1 MKEKIGELKEY
12 ISQIK
17 NDLIDIEECAKEI
30 IAHVENGVFISNGL
44 CDRMIKGLDGHVD
57 LKKKCM
63 DILADAIQLD
73 DDHTKVSLVEERIAL
88 MEKDS
93 VRNMVA
99 LFYDLHSDKPEVESL
114 LDAEKDKLNHILDT
128 EDDEDNLR
136 QVIDYYVEFA
146 DAVNTI
152 EYKTPA
158 EKLQI
163 MQKFTGVFGAE
174 LTMHAFALDNVRIK
188 NSSVEA
194 DATSEHDVGTGSS
207 EFVSDDEIKEIQET
221 DIPDEKISED
231 PKTEDSEL
239 VAGSE
244 SVNEDEGSDVLLR
257 TLRKYDAVIPDGYD
271 YGMLSKEISPK
282 DDGKIGASK
291 FRNEIKTGFN
301 PEATI
306 QFLRLIAGEELISL
320 EFANGWGQLENVSG
334 VLHQLMNKGYLR
346 KYVFVGKG
354 GFYCASPRL
363 KKALQIKDVNDFLRV
378 KNYDRSAKVE
388 ILEDMPSIILCRT
401 GFARLYTAALGHFS
415 AKEFSASK
423 VFMSEF
429 CSLRISN
436 DVHDDW
442 IITST
447 VSENRLDEVEEFRRS
462 ITDFLEKQGKP
473 DRYII
478 GAADVGFAERTA
490 KALIELFGFDSSR
503 VFLYAIGDELLYSY
517 DEREEYRFEQIWMKE
532 QDEQENKVP
541 IAEEQDN
548 EKLENVSDD
557 SELGG
562 ADVETLIA
570 EARVEEIKGETAQPA
585 TDEEKAGAS
594 EEIVADKDL
603 MTSEKADQTEKKV
616 TVEPERKYDKKEILR
631 HVYEMINGGKAYC
644 ALSYLCAFSGE
655 NRELYDLW
663 RTFAYAANDPLK
675 ACRYSSTKMYNVYLQ
690 DETKLHD
697 YLFCAATIRTF
708 FYNNLE
714 YDYSMNQLY
723 ESNIQN
729 IGIVDNCSEF
739 KNAFHTIVQFKDQV
753 HKGINEYADYKMQDN
768 VQLEK
773 RILEVRRRA
782 EQFFEERIGVVKE
795 STKQERFV
803 RTKRIIFAPD
813 EFVAECLKYI
823 IDGDR
828 GQNDYIRD
836 FVCSTFIKENSEPNI
851 VNIDAKKMDDFIDE
865 AWDKAGNAMRYS
877 MKSNKLMGSLRG
889 NLKKTISSAIEILC
903 SWLYY
908 SDRFVSADD
917 DVGIQKYKQVRDG
930 LIQNL
935 QDAKVHFQNEL
946 LNITD
951 VDEQAGCNILILT
964 IDEMIRRLNGSYTDD
979 EYKYYYIDFLRADLV
994 LLDEDYLPVMDMNKI
1009 SPEGLSTAERI
1020 LDHSTMTLGSFEER
1034 LEDIF
1039 VNQGDDFGSAKLII
1053 QYLGEDGKKLVD
1065 ERNYDIED
1073 SVAYARRGAQN
1084 TRQEF
1089 IENLELMQS
1098 YGQLDNSADNTK
1110 DKYLQIANRTYD
1122 YCNASNNFGFYKN
1135 VIDSIIQQIKKEA
1148 KRFGNTLIEELTA
1161 YKKKIKEEA
1170 DSDNILE
1177 RLEIVQE
1184 MLDNQNYTVAQDLLA
1199 RIKKGDLNVDKDILP
1214 DDYLQRFIEQYESN
1228 LSKTADS
1235 GKSLINVITNK
1246 LRNAKNKDTN
1256 AGRRLIENWPKSGMS
1271 LDSSKLSSL
1280 LTLLGFTVDSV
1291 TRADRIGKIE
1301 NYTVKLSRPTNGRK
1315 VNYKH
1320 PIAAFGSVAS
1330 NEDFRVSFLSGNTDA
1345 DRLVM
1350 TMRELGSSKHTIL
1363 IVDYAIDLRDRRKLA
1378 RKIKEM
1384 NPTKVFGVID
1394 RVLIMFL
1401 AENYNDAYI
1410 NQMLLSVMMPFSY
1423 VQPYVW
1429 DSGNVMP
1436 PEIFMGRDKELKDIE
1451 APTGVN
1457 IVYGGRQLGKS
1468 ALLKMAKAD
1477 IAHDEDGRRAV
1488 YVDIKGKDYKQSA
1501 RKIGQTLYDEGILP
1515 NDFDGDDW
1523 DELSREI
1530 KKRLN
1535 SDKNRIPYLLLL
1547 LDEADAFI
1555 ESCEAVNYSPF
1566 DALKDIQNVG
1576 TGRFKF
1582 VIAGLRNIVKFTK
1595 GALENNSVLTH
1606 LGHTTIVPFNYS
1618 EARELLEKPLYYLG
1632 LRFPKDKEALVS
1644 LIFANANYFPGLIQL
1659 YCAKLVEAMTKDD
1672 YAGYDQ
1678 NESPVYLITQE
1689 HIKKVLAEDGFVQ
1702 QVREKFEITLKLDED
1717 NYYYIIALL
1726 MATLYHNNGYSTGYS
1741 VDDIYRE
1748 GYDLEI
1754 SKIRNSGR
1762 EKLAV
1767 FMDELCEL
1775 NVLRRLAGDKYVF
1788 NRYNFFQMMGTQ
1800 QEVEDKLMEYM
1811 GD

>member
-1 MKEKIGELKEY
+1 MREKINELKEC

-17 NDLIDIEECAKEI
+17 NDLTDIEECAKGI
-30 IAHVENGVFISNGL
+30 IDRVENGEFISDGL
-44 CDRMIKGLDGHVD
+44 CSRMIEGLDGHVD

-63 DILADAIQLD
+63 DILADAVRLD
-73 DDHTKVSLVEERIAL
+73 EVHPKISLVEEHIAL

-99 LFYDLHSDKPEVESL
+99 LFFDLHSDKPEVESL
-114 LDAEKDKLNHILDT
+114 LDAEKDKLNHVLDT
-128 EDDEDNLR
+128 EDDENNLR
-136 QVIDYYVEFA
+136 RVIDYYIEFA

-152 EYKTPA
+152 ENKTAA
-158 EKLQI
+158 EKFQI

-174 LTMHAFALDNVRIK
+174 LTMHAFALDDVHVRNTSVK
-188 NSSVEA
+188 ADVNSEPEEA
-194 DATSEHDVGTGSS
+194 KGSYD
-207 EFVSDDEIKEIQET
+207 FVMDDENT
-221 DIPDEKISED
+221 VHDIEPLDEKISEVQ
-231 PKTEDSEL
+231 EI
-239 VAGSE
+239 VADEVIAE
-244 SVNEDEGSDVLLR
+244 SGAVVENEVSDDFLR
-257 TLRKYDAVIPDGYD
+257 ILRKYDAVLPEDYD

-291 FRNEIKTGFN
+291 FRNEIKTGYN
-301 PEATI
+301 PDATI
-306 QFLRLIAGEELISL
+306 QFLKLIAGEELVSIEL
-320 EFANGWGQLENVSG
+320 ANGWGKIENVSG

-346 KYVFVGKG
+346 KYSFVGKG

-363 KKALQIKDVNDFLRV
+363 KKALQIKDVNDFLKI
-378 KNYDRSAKVE
+378 KNYDRTAKVE
-388 ILEDMPSIILCRT
+388 MFEDIPSTILCRT
-401 GFARLYTAALGHFS
+401 GYSKLYSVALRRFS
-415 AKEFSASK
+415 MKDFSISRT
-423 VFMSEF
+423 FMSEF
-429 CSLRISN
+429 CSIRMNNGL
-436 DVHDDW
+436 DDDW

-447 VSENRLDEVEEFRRS
+447 VSEIGLDELQGFRQS
-462 ITDFLEKQGKP
+462 ITDIMEQKGEP
-473 DRYII
+473 NRYII
-478 GAADVGFAERTA
+478 GAVDVEYAERTA
-490 KALIELFGFDSSR
+490 KALVEFFGFDSSR
-503 VFLYAIGDELLYSY
+503 VYLYAIGDESVYSY
-517 DEREEYRFEQIWMKE
+517 RERRELRFEQVWTEE
-532 QDEQENKVP
+532 QDEQENGDP
-541 IAEEQDN
+541 IVEELN
-548 EKLENVSDD
+548 SEKLED
-557 SELGG
+557 
-562 ADVETLIA
+562 
-570 EARVEEIKGETAQPA
+570 A
-585 TDEEKAGAS
+585 TDENKPGNVAGESVIKEPRVKEIKSESAKPVSDERKDDGS
-594 EEIVADKDL
+594 EEVADKDL
-603 MTSEKADQTEKKV
+603 VTSEIVDQPEEKV
-616 TVEPERKYDKKEILR
+616 IVEPERKYDKKEILR
-631 HVYEMINGGKAYC
+631 NVYDMINGGKTYC

-663 RTFAYAANDPLK
+663 RSFAYAANDPLK
-675 ACRYSSTKMYNVYLQ
+675 SCRYSSTKMYNVYLQ

-697 YLFCAATIRTF
+697 YLFCAATLRTF

-714 YDYSMNQLY
+714 YDYLMNQLY
-723 ESNIQN
+723 ESNVQN
-729 IGIVDNCSEF
+729 IGVVDNCREL
-739 KNAFHTIVQFKDQV
+739 KNAFHTVVQFKDQV

-773 RILEVRRRA
+773 QIFEVRRRA
-782 EQFFEERIGVVKE
+782 EQFFEERIGVIKE
-795 STKQERFV
+795 NTKQERFV

-813 EFVAECLKYI
+813 EFIAECLKYI

-836 FVCSTFIKENSEPNI
+836 FVCSTFIKDNSEPSV
-851 VNIDAKKMDDFIDE
+851 VNIDASKMEDFIDE
-865 AWDKAGNAMRYS
+865 AWDQAGNAMRNS

-889 NLKKTISSAIEILC
+889 NLKKTISSAIDILC
-903 SWLYY
+903 NWLYY
-908 SDRFVSADD
+908 SDRFVSEDD
-917 DVGIQKYKQVRDG
+917 DAGIQIYKLEREE

-935 QDAKVHFQNEL
+935 KDAKVHFQKEL
-946 LNITD
+946 TNIVD
-951 VDEQAGCNILILT
+951 IDEQAGCNILILT
-964 IDEMIRRLNGSYTDD
+964 IDEMIRRLDGSYNDD

-994 LLDEDYLPVMDMNKI
+994 LLDENYLPVMDMNKI

-1053 QYLGEDGKKLVD
+1053 RYLGDYGKKLVD
-1065 ERNYDIED
+1065 EKNYDIET

-1110 DKYLQIANRTYD
+1110 DKYLQIANRTFD
-1122 YCNASNNFGFYKN
+1122 YCNASTNFGFYKN

-1161 YKKKIKEEA
+1161 YRQKVKEEA
-1170 DSDNILE
+1170 DSDKILE
-1177 RLEIVQE
+1177 RLDIVQE
-1184 MLDNQNYTVAQDLLA
+1184 MLDNQNYTVAQDLLT
-1199 RIKKGDLNVDKDILP
+1199 RIKKGDLNVDKDVLP
-1214 DDYLQRFIEQYESN
+1214 DDYLQRFIEQYDAN
-1228 LSKTADS
+1228 LAKTADS
-1235 GKSLINVITNK
+1235 GKSLINVITNR

-1256 AGRRLIENWPKSGMS
+1256 AGRKLIENWPKSGMS
-1271 LDSSKLSSL
+1271 LDSNKLRYL
-1280 LTLLGFTVDSV
+1280 LSLLGFNVDSV
-1291 TRADRIGKIE
+1291 TRTDRVGKIE
-1301 NYTVKLSRPTNGRK
+1301 SYNIKLSKPTNGRK

-1320 PIAAFGSVAS
+1320 PIAAFGSVAT
-1330 NEDFRVSFLSGNTDA
+1330 NEDFRVSFLSGKTDA

-1410 NQMLLSVMMPFSY
+1410 NQMLMSVMMPFSY

-1468 ALLKMAKAD
+1468 ALLKMARAD
-1477 IAHDEDGRRAV
+1477 IDHDEDGRRAV

-1515 NDFDGDDW
+1515 YDFDGDDW

-1748 GYDLEI
+1748 GDDLEI
-1754 SKIRNSGR
+1754 SKIRNTGR